1 MVTLEINREE
11 HITFDGYFQINY
23 QEMLSIATRI
33 TRDSYLAEDVVQ
45 ESFIKAYS
53 HQHNIEDKSKWKAWL
68 KTIVKRTAIDMLRKQ
83 QKIQMI
89 PADDWTQNSCLLEH
103 KSCSFVEEAIEK
115 KIKYKQITEAMDILN
130 PNLRDVIYLKLNF
143 DLSDKEIAEKLI
155 ISISAVKTRLYRA
168 RIKLRELFK
177 NEFDT
182 TVQLCLEAS

>member
-1 MVTLEINREE
+1 MPMVEVNREK
-11 HITFDGYFQINY
+11 HLTFDACFQIYY
-23 QEMLSIATRI
+23 QEMLAIATRI

-115 KIKYKQITEAMDILN
+115 NFEYEQITKAIEALN
-130 PNLRDVIYLKLNF
+130 SNLRDVMYLKWNF
-143 DLSDKEIAEKLI
+143 DLSDKEIAKKLM

-168 RIKLRELFK
+168 RFKLREVLIGEIDM
-177 NEFDT
+177 N
-182 TVQLCLEAS
+182 VQVWFHAS